1 MKKKNQNNIV
11 VSLNKI
17 LSDAHCQYTHSRAY
31 KTLENLRDY
40 ITEEEYQAI
49 KKHLIW
55 TDSER
60 NPDVWNWGGHG
71 ANSMQ
76 KWEYKSFSET
86 IKSLIEKYE

>member
-1 MKKKNQNNIV
+1 MKIEKQNNV
-11 VSLNKI
+11 VLSLNKI

-31 KTLENLRDY
+31 KILENLRDF

-55 TDSER
+55 TDGER

-71 ANSMQ
+71 ITPIQ
-76 KWEYKSFSET
+76 KWEYKLFSET
-86 IKSLIEKYE
+86 IKSLIKKYE